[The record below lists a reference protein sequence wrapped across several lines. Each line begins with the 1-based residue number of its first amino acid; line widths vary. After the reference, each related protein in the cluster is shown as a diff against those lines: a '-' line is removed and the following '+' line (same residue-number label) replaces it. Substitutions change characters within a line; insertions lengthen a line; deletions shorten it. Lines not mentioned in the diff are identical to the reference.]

1 MKNILKDK
9 RLLIA
14 GAGAAV
20 IIVVLAVILIVNGV
34 KKSGNKA
41 VADNKA
47 QKNESTTVN
56 SDVNKTVKQ
65 TETATESEISTEEN
79 NSSEESSASEENN
92 SSEENSA
99 SEENGSFQADSSNGG
114 DGNSS
119 GNYNGSADSNQNSYV
134 KPSAASAKH
143 LVYND
148 DGSFNL
154 QESYWSTSFKSSG
167 YVSTKELSNALS
179 TVPEFMELV
188 NKVNALGNP
197 VSSWQGFTSDVKERA
212 TAKDIEYYIYL
223 KDLSYCYVFTYDDNG
238 FHFARQTAL
247 RTLQGGTG
255 SSQPEADFED
265 NLVYNSDGTLNLNES
280 YWRKDTSDDSIYGK
294 IMQTNEFRS
303 VDMSGYNRYG
313 ATIYG
318 SYNSKNTAKDYLF
331 TFYYPDGSE
340 KYLRYNG
347 EKFCIIYQWN
357 G

>member
-1 MKNILKDK
+1 MKNILKYK
-9 RLLIA
+9 RLWIA

-56 SDVNKTVKQ
+56 SDENKTVKQ
-65 TETATESEISTEEN
+65 TETATESEISTESTEN
-79 NSSEESSASEENN
+79 NSSEES
-92 SSEENSA
+92 SA
-99 SEENGSFQADSSNGG
+99 SEENGSFQADSSN
-114 DGNSS
+114 DGNDDSS

-167 YVSTKELSNALS
+167 YVSTEELSNALS

-197 VSSWQGFTSDVKERA
+197 VSSWQGFTRR
-212 TAKDIEYYIYL
+212 YRQ
-223 KDLSYCYVFTYDDNG
+223 
-238 FHFARQTAL
+238 FAA
-247 RTLQGGTG
+247 
-255 SSQPEADFED
+255 
-265 NLVYNSDGTLNLNES
+265 
-280 YWRKDTSDDSIYGK
+280 
-294 IMQTNEFRS
+294 
-303 VDMSGYNRYG
+303 
-313 ATIYG
+313 
-318 SYNSKNTAKDYLF
+318 
-331 TFYYPDGSE
+331 
-340 KYLRYNG
+340 
-347 EKFCIIYQWN
+347 
-357 G
+357 